1 MIFDEEFIGWSLVDE
16 FIFVWKV
23 IVSIVCVC
31 VLSLDRAVWV
41 GSGRGVLI
49 AMRESWLLVGEEG
62 PPVLR
67 SVPCVTTVLV
77 DLRVGAAPYG
87 DLYDVV
93 EV

>member
-1 MIFDEEFIGWSLVDE
+1 MIFDEEFIDWSLVDV
-16 FIFVWKV
+16 FIFVWKA
-23 IVSIVCVC
+23 IVSIVC

-49 AMRESWLLVGEEG
+49 AMREVRLLVGVEG

-67 SVPCVTTVLV
+67 SVPCTTTVLV
-77 DLRVGAAPYG
+77 DLRVGVVLYG
-87 DLYDVV
+87 DVYDEV